1 MKNFIWFFK
10 TYIKNKIPKLILV
23 LFLGIIVS
31 ITSIAV
37 VQFVRPML
45 DDVFVAKDIKMLK
58 FISVAIIALYL
69 IAGLAR
75 YLYFSLKKIVSE
87 EITMHLRNDLYSHLI
102 KLPLKTHSEKHS
114 GVLYSRIVTD
124 AQHVSKGVI
133 SSMDLVRLPLTFLG
147 YLITSLIASWR
158 LTLIILT
165 VAPIVIFVIVKIGN
179 TIRRYTNR
187 TLDNFS
193 NIGTIINETFSGI
206 KIIKTFALEPLMK
219 KNFIK
224 SNRILFNAL
233 SKIYK
238 IEFLSTPLVE
248 FVGSLIA
255 AVVIYIGGLWVIKS
269 DISQGQF
276 MTVLI
281 ALGLA
286 QQPLKQINSA
296 NILFQTAVT
305 AISRIKEMLNMNK
318 EKVRTGEKLE
328 SFNKE
333 IEFKNVSFEYDKSC
347 DEKVLNDISFT
358 LKKGEV
364 LAIVGS
370 SGSGKTTIANL
381 IPRFYDIKQGKVL
394 IDGKNIQDYSLESLR
409 DKIAIVSQD
418 TFLFSDTIKTNIISG
433 NMCATEEELQEAIDS
448 SYSKDFI
455 DNFPAKLNEQVGEK
469 GLKLSGGQKQ
479 RITIARAIIK
489 NAPILI
495 LDEATSS
502 LDVESEL
509 KVQKALEKLMK
520 NRTTL
525 VIAHRMSTIKNAN
538 RIIVLEKG
546 RIVQT
551 GNHEELIKQDGVYKK
566 LYKNQLG

>member
-1 MKNFIWFFK
+1 LKNFYWFFK
-10 TYIKNKIPKLILV
+10 TYIKSKIPKLILI
-23 LFLGIIVS
+23 LILGILVS
-31 ITSIAV
+31 ATSVAV
-37 VQFVRPML
+37 IQFVRPML

-58 FISVAIIALYL
+58 FISIAIVSLYL
-69 IAGLAR
+69 IAGLVR
-75 YLYFSLKKIVSE
+75 YLYFSLKKILSE

-133 SSMDLVRLPLTFLG
+133 SSMDLLRLPLTFLG
-147 YLITSLIASWR
+147 YLATSLIASWR
-158 LTLIILT
+158 LTLIIMT
-165 VAPIVIFVIVKIGN
+165 VAPIIIFVIIKIGN

-187 TLDNFS
+187 TLDSFS

-206 KIIKTFALEPLMK
+206 RIIKTFALEPLMK

-224 SNRILFNAL
+224 SNKTLFKAV

-238 IEFLSTPLVE
+238 IEFLSSPLVE
-248 FVGSLIA
+248 FIGSIIA
-255 AVVIYIGGLWVIKS
+255 AIVIYIGGLWVIKS

-296 NILFQTAVT
+296 NILFQTAIT
-305 AISRIKEMLNMNK
+305 AISRIKEMINMDK
-318 EKVRTGEKLE
+318 EKVKIGESLE
-328 SFNKE
+328 NFNNK
-333 IEFKNVSFEYDKSC
+333 IEFKDVSFKYDKNSG
-347 DEKVLNDISFT
+347 ENVLNNINFT

-381 IPRFYDIKQGKVL
+381 IPRFYDIKKGEIL
-394 IDGKNIQDYSLESLR
+394 IDGKNIKNYSLKSLR
-409 DKIAIVSQD
+409 NKIAIVSQD

-433 NMCATEEELQEAIDS
+433 NMKASEKELQEAINS
-448 SYSKDFI
+448 SYSKEFI
-455 DNFPAKLNEQVGEK
+455 ENFTNSLNEQVGEK

-502 LDVESEL
+502 LDVESES

-520 NRTTL
+520 DRTTL
-525 VIAHRMSTIKNAN
+525 VIAHRMSTIKNAD

-546 RIVQT
+546 KIVQT
-551 GNHEELIKQDGVYKK
+551 GNHEELIKNDGVYKK
-566 LYKNQLG
+566 LYKNQLE